1 MIYNYP
7 CFYDYMKEDISKI
20 GNVEHLFRKIKDL
33 SGTIFNNYDNELFS
47 ELGFTYYFERYK
59 RPLKVLYHQYAKNAV
74 DWEDDDSIKAFF
86 EHLGKVAYDRY
97 GGNWERIYTAY
108 FLTAYSPLENY
119 DMTQVRTPNL
129 TYDTDNDRKGKST
142 TTTGN
147 TTKVVPFNSTT
158 ETETGAVDG
167 SVTTE
172 ELLADNHSDQTTT
185 ETGTDTLTRH
195 GNIGVTTSQ
204 QMLQS
209 ELDLRKLD
217 FIKLVFEDID
227 KVLLRNFYPIDG
239 FFPL

>member
-7 CFYDYMKEDISKI
+7 CLCDYMKEDYSKI
-20 GNVEHLFRKIKDL
+20 AHVEEIFKTISTLSDDIFSDYDADLFTEI
-33 SGTIFNNYDNELFS
+33 GYQ
-47 ELGFTYYFERYK
+47 YYFERYK
-59 RPLKVLYHQYAKNAV
+59 RPLTTLYFHHCKNLDWTDDLAV
-74 DWEDDDSIKAFF
+74 KSFFQKIGKIAYSRYGKNWED
-86 EHLGKVAYDRY
+86 
-97 GGNWERIYTAY
+97 IYKAY

-158 ETETGAVDG
+158 EIETGAVDG

-204 QMLQS
+204 QMLQA

-217 FIKLVFEDID
+217 FVKAIFADID
-227 KVLLRNFYPIDG
+227 KVFLRNFYPIDG